1 MFWMTLFF
9 IKTTSQIQDFANDE
23 NMTTATAVLV
33 GEKNTSQ
40 LEWYPVMGHTPL
52 TPARYVM
59 MIHFVGVCVIYIYE
73 CKVFICMI
81 DVWHLICLL
90 ILLYVYY
97 ISIM

>member
-59 MIHFVGVCVIYIYE
+59 MIHFVGVCVIYIYVYIYIYE
-73 CKVFICMI
+73 CKLFICMI
-81 DVWHLICLL
+81 DV
-90 ILLYVYY
+90 
-97 ISIM
+97 